1 MKDYDK
7 NKESSYNQYCD
18 VNNLYG
24 CAMSQKLPVNSFEWI
39 KDTFQF
45 NKDFIRNYNEESDKG
60 YFLAVDVQYLEEL
73 HELYNGLPFSPERMK
88 IENVEKLVANLLDK
102 TEYIIN
108 IRNLQETLNHGLFL
122 KKVYKVI
129 KFYQNT
135 WVKLYTEMNTDI

>member
-1 MKDYDK
+1 
-7 NKESSYNQYCD
+7 
-18 VNNLYG
+18 
-24 CAMSQKLPVNSFEWI
+24 
-39 KDTFQF
+39 
-45 NKDFIRNYNEESDKG
+45 
-60 YFLAVDVQYLEEL
+60 
-73 HELYNGLPFSPERMK
+73 MK